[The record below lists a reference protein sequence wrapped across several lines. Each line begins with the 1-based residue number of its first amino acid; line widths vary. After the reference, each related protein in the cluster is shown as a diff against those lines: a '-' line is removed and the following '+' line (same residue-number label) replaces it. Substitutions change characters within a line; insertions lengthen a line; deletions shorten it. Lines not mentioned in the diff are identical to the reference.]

1 MYEEHFGLSA
11 RPFDLTSDPRFW
23 VFTTVHQ
30 EALSNLQYGIA
41 SAKVVTLLVGEA
53 GTGKTTILRAAID
66 KQPIHT
72 HAVHLENPAL
82 TRAEFVQMIA
92 AKFAL
97 SDHARKSKTDLLLE
111 LEETLRERS
120 AAKQL
125 TVLVID
131 EAQSVPFD
139 LLEELRLLTNIEID
153 GGKPLSLVLAGQPE
167 LAVRLNE
174 PAWRQLKQ
182 RVALR
187 CELRPLSLRETAV
200 YIASRIKVAGG
211 NPAQLF
217 TRDAIVLL
225 HQFARG
231 IPRTINVIADNALL
245 GAFAADIRTVTSH
258 IVLEVCKDF
267 DLTATAEF
275 ATTHVAPSS
284 IPRTSNQLSTFE
296 QHVVDSAIPQPTARR
311 TDVDFKV
318 TKRDD
323 PANDKE
329 RLSKKSLGTASA
341 PLLGLSS
348 AQK

>member
-111 LEETLRERS
+111 LEETLRERA

-153 GGKPLSLVLAGQPE
+153 GG
-167 LAVRLNE
+167 N
-174 PAWRQLKQ
+174 
-182 RVALR
+182 
-187 CELRPLSLRETAV
+187 
-200 YIASRIKVAGG
+200 
-211 NPAQLF
+211 
-217 TRDAIVLL
+217 
-225 HQFARG
+225 
-231 IPRTINVIADNALL
+231 
-245 GAFAADIRTVTSH
+245 
-258 IVLEVCKDF
+258 
-267 DLTATAEF
+267 LTA
-275 ATTHVAPSS
+275 
-284 IPRTSNQLSTFE
+284 NG
-296 QHVVDSAIPQPTARR
+296 RR
-311 TDVDFKV
+311 NI
-318 TKRDD
+318 R
-323 PANDKE
+323 
-329 RLSKKSLGTASA
+329 
-341 PLLGLSS
+341 
-348 AQK
+348 